1 MNVRSGLVL
10 SFFFFSLFF
19 FLFLSFLSVFFCRS
33 FLSVFFVGLFCR
45 SLFLGLFFYFYLQQ
59 QRDETKNKET
69 EKNNMRSRR
78 TETGLRAFRSKAK
91 GASEQKSKL
100 AGYRVSPARPARY
113 FSLPYR
119 LLHYRPPRQP
129 KPSSIRPGA
138 NCASGSVS
146 AASQPAARKGEQK
159 PAHSCRCVA
168 GRLQSPRSQE
178 AEIRRGGGH
187 GHPRRVRSSICPSPT
202 IYLSL
207 RVRMQE

>member
-1 MNVRSGLVL
+1 MCAVVL
-10 SFFFFSLFF
+10 SCLFFSFF
-19 FLFLSFLSVFFCRS
+19 SSFFSFLFCRS
-33 FLSVFFVGLFCR
+33 FFVGLFCR
-45 SLFLGLFFYFYLQQ
+45 SFLSVSFSRSFFLLFLQQ

-129 KPSSIRPGA
+129 KPSSTRPGA

-178 AEIRRGGGH
+178 AKIRRGGGH

-207 RVRMQE
+207 RVRVQE